1 MLFCFNA
8 TIAVFPDCDKN
19 DRSNTNLGAN
29 YERPDELD
37 PKSKEAKHFLN
48 DGDYQFKVK
57 ELEVYS
63 CTF

>member
-48 DGDYQFKVK
+48 NGNYQFKVK